1 MRAFLVSL
9 LVVVVIVL
17 VPFAD
22 LGVWVQRELGST
34 TSFVNLG
41 EEVLQQSAVRDAL
54 AQQIVSDV
62 ASGAPAVAG
71 RAATL
76 EPVVAGVLAQPSVRP
91 ALDQVLANT
100 HDQLRNGHDPLQ
112 LDLSPLL
119 PTLHAQLP
127 AFLASR
133 LPSQLALPPVT
144 VLRRSDAP
152 AVWDGVQLVQQT
164 ALVLPIAMLLAV
176 GGALVAARRRGGVCV
191 AVGLATS
198 VLAVGLV
205 ALIEPGRSVLEH
217 QSGTPAQRAAFLA
230 GYDTVTHTFVQQ
242 TVVLAVLGVALT
254 VGGLLAYW
262 YAGRRVRPSGW
273 A

>member
-9 LVVVVIVL
+9 LVAVAIVL

-62 ASGAPAVAG
+62 ASRAPAVAG

-100 HDQLRNGHDPLQ
+100 HDQLSNGHDPLQ

-119 PTLHAQLP
+119 PTRHA
-127 AFLASR
+127 
-133 LPSQLALPPVT
+133 
-144 VLRRSDAP
+144 
-152 AVWDGVQLVQQT
+152 
-164 ALVLPIAMLLAV
+164 
-176 GGALVAARRRGGVCV
+176 
-191 AVGLATS
+191 
-198 VLAVGLV
+198 
-205 ALIEPGRSVLEH
+205 
-217 QSGTPAQRAAFLA
+217 
-230 GYDTVTHTFVQQ
+230 
-242 TVVLAVLGVALT
+242 
-254 VGGLLAYW
+254 
-262 YAGRRVRPSGW
+262 
-273 A
+273 